1 MESTPH
7 QTYILDPYSSAE
19 LARLINQ
26 DRMLTQTMGGPLDGV
41 ANQGSLKN
49 VLDLGCGPGGWVL
62 DVAFALPDAEVEG
75 VDISRAMVDYA
86 NTRAQTQVL
95 TNASFG
101 VMDITDPLDFPDA
114 SFDLVN
120 ARLLFAVLKRDAW
133 PAFLSECTRIL
144 RPGGLLRLT
153 EPAQFAAT
161 SSAAVN
167 QLLELLITQA
177 LWKTGYGFSP
187 DGRSFGIVHILP
199 QLLRGLGYQH
209 VQLSTHPIEFSFGT
223 ASWADQYHNVEVI
236 SSQVKPLFV
245 KLGLVEADLFDQLQ
259 QRALSD
265 MVRED
270 FAAVGQMTT
279 VLGIKPP
286 VTRDPADD
294 ASDVS

>member
-1 MESTPH
+1 MEATPH
-7 QTYILDPYSSAE
+7 QTYILDPYSPAE

-26 DRMLTQTMGGPLDGV
+26 DRMLSQAMGGPLAGV
-41 ANQGSLKN
+41 ADQVSLKN
-49 VLDLGCGPGGWVL
+49 ILDLGCGPGGWGL

-86 NTRAQTQVL
+86 NVRAQTQEL
-95 TNASFG
+95 PNASFG
-101 VMDITDPLDFPDA
+101 VMDITDPLDFPAA

-120 ARLLFAVLKRDAW
+120 ARLLFAVLKRESW
-133 PAFLSECTRIL
+133 PVFLSECTRIL

-187 DGRSFGIVHILP
+187 DGRSFGIVHVLP
-199 QLLRGLGYQH
+199 QFLRRLGYQD
-209 VQLSTHPIEFSFGT
+209 VRLLTHPIEFSSGT

-245 KLGLVEADLFDQLQ
+245 NLGLIENDDFDPLQ

-265 MVRED
+265 MLRND

-279 VLGIKPP
+279 VVGTKPAL
-286 VTRDPADD
+286 TNDKA
-294 ASDVS
+294 